1 MIRSRIKELRE
12 DRDFTQREIAQL
24 LQVAQNTYCNY
35 ENGNREIPLSFLVTL
50 SRFYEVNLDYLLG
63 LTDISAPLP
72 PSTRPL

>member
-35 ENGNREIPLSFLVTL
+35 ENGNREIPLPLLVTL